1 MEIISWPSP
10 NFGPRRGGAR
20 PDLVVLHY
28 TAMLTAEAA
37 LARLCDPAAEV
48 SAHYLIAEDGRI
60 WTLVPEAERAW
71 HAGAGAWGGVGDVN
85 SRSIGIELANAGPLD
100 GFPPFSHPQMH
111 ALEALLGGIRDRWGI
126 AAERVIGHSDMTPQ
140 RKADPGPKFD
150 WRGLALAG
158 HAVWPAGEG
167 GGEDGW
173 PAFRAAA
180 ARAGYVAPD
189 DDWAAV
195 LAAFRLRFRPWAGE
209 AALQAADV
217 ALAQG
222 LAAAH
227 PCVDAGGTP
236 A

>member
-1 MEIISWPSP
+1 
-10 NFGPRRGGAR
+10 
-20 PDLVVLHY
+20 
-28 TAMLTAEAA
+28 
-37 LARLCDPAAEV
+37 
-48 SAHYLIAEDGRI
+48 
-60 WTLVPEAERAW
+60 
-71 HAGAGAWGGVGDVN
+71 VGDVN
-85 SRSIGIELANAGPLD
+85 SRSIGIELANAGPLEA
-100 GFPPFSHPQMH
+100 FPPFPHPQMR
-111 ALEALLGGIRDRWGI
+111 ALEDLLGGIRERWGI
-126 AAERVIGHSDMTPQ
+126 APDRVIGHSDMAPE

-150 WRGLALAG
+150 WRRLGLAG
-158 HAVWPAGEG
+158 HAVWPEEKAGG
-167 GGEDGW
+167 TGSW

-180 ARAGYVAPD
+180 ARAGYVAPE

-195 LAAFRLRFRPWAGE
+195 LAAFRLRFRPWAGD